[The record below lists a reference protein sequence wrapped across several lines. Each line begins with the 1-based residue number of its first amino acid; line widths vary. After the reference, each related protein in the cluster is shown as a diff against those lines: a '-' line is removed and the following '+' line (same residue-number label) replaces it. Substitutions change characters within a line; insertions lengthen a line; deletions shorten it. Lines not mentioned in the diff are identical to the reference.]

1 MSQFQNKIFQKQ
13 IGLNL
18 RNIMLSGELE
28 CCSLYKSE
36 RQQEELGRDKPTMS
50 RAARAR
56 RCLIE
61 EKHNVKD
68 CDEVKFVNNEQV
80 LKQNQGKGRMFESLD
95 EDKSTSRSYSM
106 TSLVLTYK

>member
-50 RAARAR
+50 RAARASQ
-56 RCLIE
+56 
-61 EKHNVKD
+61 KHNVKD
-68 CDEVKFVNNEQV
+68 CDGDKFVNNEQR
-80 LKQNQGKGRMFESLD
+80 N
-95 EDKSTSRSYSM
+95 SRY
-106 TSLVLTYK
+106 